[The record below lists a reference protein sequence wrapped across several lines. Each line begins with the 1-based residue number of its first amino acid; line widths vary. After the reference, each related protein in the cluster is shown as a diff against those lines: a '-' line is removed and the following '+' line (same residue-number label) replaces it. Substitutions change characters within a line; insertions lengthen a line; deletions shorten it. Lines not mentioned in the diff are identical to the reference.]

1 MSAGPN
7 GGGAEAR
14 LSFWQKLVQGELL
27 LLTPREQVRL
37 VLIVLT
43 VLAVALWLLLGVIEP
58 PPPKH
63 IRIATG
69 SASGAYTRYARLYA
83 AEFKK
88 HGIELEVVTSAGS
101 VENLKRLDDVA
112 QRIDLAFVQGGVGSA
127 AEHPRIESLA
137 SVAYEPIWF
146 FYDKKRF
153 ARAPAAVRELMGH
166 RLAIDAPGSGVRAA
180 ALRLLEVTGVT
191 PRADLLLPLGGMA
204 AVDALL
210 AGTLDAAV
218 LVAAVDSPAV
228 QKALAQ
234 DLGLVNLDAADA
246 YVRLLPWLAKVSLPR
261 GVVNIAADLPRQD
274 VALIAATANL
284 VARTD
289 LHPAVMFLMLDIASG
304 IHKKPAAVNTPTEF
318 PSERNLDY
326 AQSEESKRYFK
337 SGRPF
342 LQQYLPFWLANLVER
357 LIATLVPVLAIG
369 LPLMRLFPAFLGWQE
384 RAKLAQLYEEVLT
397 IEHQPPAGAEQRA
410 ASLARLS
417 EIDQHLP
424 GLNLGADHHV
434 DVYNLK
440 AHIDMVKARLA
451 PTPG

>member
-1 MSAGPN
+1 MSAAAN
-7 GGGAEAR
+7 AGATAAR
-14 LSFWQKLVQGELL
+14 LSFGQKLMQGELL

-37 VLIVLT
+37 VLFVLA

-63 IRIATG
+63 IRISTG
-69 SASGAYTRYARLYA
+69 SPTGAYTRYAKLYA

-88 HGIELEVVTSAGS
+88 HGIELEVLTSAGS
-101 VENLKRLDDVA
+101 VDNLKRLDDAA
-112 QRIDLAFVQGGVGSA
+112 QKIDLAFVQGGVGA
-127 AEHPRIESLA
+127 ASEHPRIESLA

-146 FYDKKRF
+146 FFDKKRF
-153 ARAPAAVRELMGH
+153 AQAPASVRELMGH
-166 RLAIDAPGSGVRAA
+166 PLAIDAPGSGVRAA
-180 ALRLLEVTGVT
+180 ALRLLEVSGVQ
-191 PRADLLLPLGGMA
+191 PREDLLLPLGGMA
-204 AVDALL
+204 AVEALL
-210 AGTLDAAV
+210 AGTLHAAV

-228 QKALAQ
+228 QKALSQ

-261 GVVNIAADLPRQD
+261 GVVNIAADLPRED
-274 VALIAATANL
+274 VTLIAATANL
-284 VARTD
+284 VARSD

-304 IHKKPAAVNTPTEF
+304 IHKRPAAVNAPTEF

-326 AQSEESKRYFK
+326 TQSEESKRYFK

-342 LQQYLPFWLANLVER
+342 LQQYLPFWLANLVGR

-384 RAKLAQLYEEVLT
+384 RAKLAQLYEEVLS
-397 IEHQPPAGAEQRA
+397 IEHQPPAGADQRA

-417 EIDQHLP
+417 DIDQHLP
-424 GLNLGADHHV
+424 SLKLGADHHV
-434 DVYNLK
+434 DLYNLK
-440 AHIDMVKARLA
+440 AHIDMVKARLVAA
-451 PTPG
+451 PG